1 MLLPMRRFESDL
13 SERRL
18 YSISKKCGAVH
29 KSQNKEGLMA
39 YENLIVE
46 QEENIGIITLNRPPA
61 NPINLAVLNELDE
74 VFSKWEKD
82 KTVRAI
88 IITGAG
94 ERGFSA
100 GFDLKT
106 AGTPDGEKAMSRGQE
121 VFNRIEKYPK
131 PVIAAINGFALG
143 GGCELAMSCHFRI
156 MLDSEKVFMGQ
167 PEIDRGII
175 PGWGGTQRLPRLVG
189 KTKALEMLLLG
200 TRVNAPEALN
210 IGLITRVSQPG
221 QLMNDA
227 KDFANTLAKKA
238 PVAVQ
243 VILDAVTRGLE
254 TTTDQGVKI
263 ELEGSQRVSKTKDAV
278 EGAMAFI
285 EKREPIFK
293 GE

>member
-1 MLLPMRRFESDL
+1 
-13 SERRL
+13 
-18 YSISKKCGAVH
+18 
-29 KSQNKEGLMA
+29 MA

-46 QEENIGIITLNRPPA
+46 QKENVGIITLNRPPA
-61 NPINLAVLNELDE
+61 NPINLTVLNELDE
-74 VFSKWEKD
+74 VLTKWEKD
-82 KTVRAI
+82 KAVRAV

-121 VFNRIEKYPK
+121 VFSHIEKHPK

-200 TRVNAPEALN
+200 TRVNTPEALS

-227 KDFANTLAKKA
+227 QELATTLAKKA

-243 VILDAVTRGLE
+243 IILDAVTRGLE

-263 ELEGSQRVSKTKDAV
+263 ELEGSQRVSKTKDAM
-278 EGAMAFI
+278 EGAIAFI
-285 EKREPIFK
+285 EKREPVFT

>member
-1 MLLPMRRFESDL
+1 
-13 SERRL
+13 
-18 YSISKKCGAVH
+18 
-29 KSQNKEGLMA
+29 MA

-46 QEENIGIITLNRPPA
+46 QEENFGIITLNRPPA
-61 NPINLAVLNELDE
+61 NPINLAVLDELDMVLTE
-74 VFSKWEKD
+74 WEKD
-82 KTVRAI
+82 KVLRAI

-106 AGTPDGEKAMSRGQE
+106 AGTPEGEKSMSRGQE
-121 VFNRIEKYPK
+121 VFSRIEKYPK
-131 PVIAAINGFALG
+131 PVIAAVNGFALG

-156 MLDSEKVFMGQ
+156 MLNSERVVMGQ

-200 TRVNAPEALN
+200 TRINAPEALN

-227 KDFANTLAKKA
+227 KELARALAKKA

-243 VILDAVTRGLE
+243 VILDAVTRGFE

-263 ELEGSQRVSKTKDAV
+263 ELEGSQRVSKTKDAM

-285 EKREPIFK
+285 EKREPVFK

>member
-1 MLLPMRRFESDL
+1 
-13 SERRL
+13 
-18 YSISKKCGAVH
+18 
-29 KSQNKEGLMA
+29 MA

-46 QEENIGIITLNRPPA
+46 QEENTGIITLNRPPA
-61 NPINLAVLNELDE
+61 NPINFAVLNELDE
-74 VFSKWEKD
+74 VFTKWEKD
-82 KTVRAI
+82 KAVRAV

-94 ERGFSA
+94 QRGFSA

-121 VFNRIEKYPK
+121 VFGHIEKYPK

-143 GGCELAMSCHFRI
+143 GGCELAMACHFRL
-156 MLDSEKVFMGQ
+156 MLDSEHVVMGQ

-200 TRVNAPEALN
+200 TRVNAPEALS
-210 IGLITRVSQPG
+210 IGLITKVSQPG

-227 KDFANTLAKKA
+227 KEVAGTLAKKA
-238 PVAVQ
+238 PIAVEI
-243 VILDAVTRGLE
+243 ILDAVARGLE
-254 TTTDQGVKI
+254 TSTDQGVKI
-263 ELEGSQRVSKTKDAV
+263 EFEGSQRVSKTKDAM
-278 EGAMAFI
+278 EGAIAFF
-285 EKREPIFK
+285 EKREPVFK

>member
-1 MLLPMRRFESDL
+1 VKGGGLAFL
-13 SERRL
+13 
-18 YSISKKCGAVH
+18 KKFSAVQ
-29 KSQNKEGLMA
+29 KSQNKEDLMA

-46 QEENIGIITLNRPPA
+46 QEGNIGIITLNRPPA
-61 NPINLAVLNELDE
+61 NPINLSVLNELDE

-88 IITGAG
+88 IIIGAG

-121 VFNRIEKYPK
+121 VFSHIEKYPK

-210 IGLITRVSQPG
+210 IGLITRASQPG

-227 KDFANTLAKKA
+227 KEFANTLAKKA

-285 EKREPIFK
+285 EKREPVFK

>member
-1 MLLPMRRFESDL
+1 
-13 SERRL
+13 
-18 YSISKKCGAVH
+18 
-29 KSQNKEGLMA
+29 MA

-46 QEENIGIITLNRPPA
+46 QEESIGIITLNRPPA
-61 NPINLAVLNELDE
+61 NPINFAVLNELDE
-74 VFSKWEKD
+74 VLTKWEKD
-82 KTVRAI
+82 KALRAI

-121 VFNRIEKYPK
+121 VFSHIEKYPK

-143 GGCELAMSCHFRI
+143 GGCELAMACHFRL
-156 MLDSEKVFMGQ
+156 MLNSQQVVMGQ

-200 TRVNAPEALN
+200 TRVNAPEALS
-210 IGLITRVSQPG
+210 IGLVTRVSQPG

-227 KDFANTLAKKA
+227 KELAKMLAKKA

-243 VILDAVTRGLE
+243 VILDAVARGLE
-254 TTTDQGVKI
+254 TSTDQGVKI

-285 EKREPIFK
+285 EKREPVFT

>member
-1 MLLPMRRFESDL
+1 
-13 SERRL
+13 
-18 YSISKKCGAVH
+18 
-29 KSQNKEGLMA
+29 MA

-46 QEENIGIITLNRPPA
+46 QEENVGIITLNRPPA

-74 VFSKWEKD
+74 VLTKWAQD
-82 KTVRAI
+82 KAVRAI

-106 AGTPDGEKAMSRGQE
+106 AGTPEGEKSMSLGQE
-121 VFNRIEKYPK
+121 VFSHIEKYPK

-156 MLDSEKVFMGQ
+156 MLNSEQVVMGQ

-189 KTKALEMLLLG
+189 KTKAIEMLLLG
-200 TRVNAPEALN
+200 TRINAPEALS

-227 KDFANTLAKKA
+227 KELGKALAKKA
-238 PVAVQ
+238 PIAVQ
-243 VILDAVTRGLE
+243 IILDAVARGLE

-263 ELEGSQRVSKTKDAV
+263 ELEGSQRVSRTKDAM

-285 EKREPIFK
+285 QKREAVFT

>member
-1 MLLPMRRFESDL
+1 
-13 SERRL
+13 
-18 YSISKKCGAVH
+18 
-29 KSQNKEGLMA
+29 MA
-39 YENLIVE
+39 YENLIVG

-61 NPINLAVLNELDE
+61 NPLNLAVLNELDA
-74 VFSKWEKD
+74 VLTDWEKD
-82 KTVRAI
+82 KTMRAI

-121 VFNRIEKYPK
+121 VFSHIEKYPK

-143 GGCELAMSCHFRI
+143 GGCELAMACHFRL
-156 MLDSEKVFMGQ
+156 MLDSQQVVMGQ

-200 TRVNAPEALN
+200 TRVNAPEALS

-227 KDFANTLAKKA
+227 KELAKVLAKKA
-238 PVAVQ
+238 PIAIQ
-243 VILDAVTRGLE
+243 IILDAVTRGLE
-254 TTTDQGVKI
+254 TSTDQGVKI
-263 ELEGSQRVSKTKDAV
+263 ELEGSQRVSKTKDAM
-278 EGAMAFI
+278 EGAIAFI
-285 EKREPIFK
+285 EKREPVFT

>member
-1 MLLPMRRFESDL
+1 
-13 SERRL
+13 
-18 YSISKKCGAVH
+18 
-29 KSQNKEGLMA
+29 MA

-46 QEENIGIITLNRPPA
+46 QEENTGIVTLNRPPA
-61 NPINLAVLNELDE
+61 NPINFAVLNELDE
-74 VFSKWEKD
+74 VLTKWEKD
-82 KTVRAI
+82 KAVRAV

-121 VFNRIEKYPK
+121 VFGHIEKYPK

-143 GGCELAMSCHFRI
+143 GGCELAMACHFRL
-156 MLDSEKVFMGQ
+156 MLNSQQVVMGQ

-200 TRVNAPEALN
+200 TRVSAPEALS
-210 IGLITRVSQPG
+210 IGLVTRVSQPG

-227 KDFANTLAKKA
+227 KELAKTLAKKA
-238 PVAVQ
+238 PIAVQ
-243 VILDAVTRGLE
+243 IILDAVTRGLE
-254 TTTDQGVKI
+254 TSTEQGVKI
-263 ELEGSQRVSKTKDAV
+263 ELEGSQRVSKTKDAI
-278 EGAMAFI
+278 EGAIAFI
-285 EKREPIFK
+285 EKREPVFT

>member
-1 MLLPMRRFESDL
+1 
-13 SERRL
+13 
-18 YSISKKCGAVH
+18 
-29 KSQNKEGLMA
+29 MA
-39 YENLIVE
+39 YANLIV
-46 QEENIGIITLNRPPA
+46 QREENIGIITLNRPPA
-61 NPINLAVLNELDE
+61 NPINLSVLNELDQVLSE
-74 VFSKWEKD
+74 WEKD
-82 KTVRAI
+82 KTVRAV

-121 VFNRIEKYPK
+121 VFSRIERYAK

-143 GGCELAMSCHFRI
+143 GGCELAMACHFRI
-156 MLDSEKVFMGQ
+156 MLNSEQVVMGQ

-200 TRVNAPEALN
+200 TRVQAPEALS
-210 IGLITRVSQPG
+210 IGLITKISQPG

-227 KDFANTLAKKA
+227 RELARTLAKKA
-238 PVAVQ
+238 PIAVQ
-243 VILDAVTRGLE
+243 IILDAVTRGLE
-254 TTTDQGVKI
+254 TSTEEGLKI
-263 ELEGSQRVSKTKDAV
+263 ELAGSQRVSKTKDAM
-278 EGAMAFI
+278 EGAIAFI
-285 EKREPIFK
+285 QKREPVFT

>member
-1 MLLPMRRFESDL
+1 
-13 SERRL
+13 
-18 YSISKKCGAVH
+18 
-29 KSQNKEGLMA
+29 MA

-74 VFSKWEKD
+74 VLTKWEKD
-82 KTVRAI
+82 KAVRAI
-88 IITGAG
+88 IVTGAG

-121 VFNRIEKYPK
+121 VLSHIEKYTK
-131 PVIAAINGFALG
+131 PVIATINGFALG

-156 MLDSEKVFMGQ
+156 MANSEKVVMGQ

-200 TRVNAPEALN
+200 TRVNAPEALS
-210 IGLITRVSQPG
+210 IGLITRVSQPDK
-221 QLMNDA
+221 LMNDA
-227 KDFANTLAKKA
+227 KELASTLAKKA
-238 PVAVQ
+238 PVAMQ
-243 VILDAVTRGLE
+243 VILDAVARGLE

-263 ELEGSQRVSKTKDAV
+263 ELEGSQRVSKTKDAI

-285 EKREPIFK
+285 EKREPVFT

>member
-1 MLLPMRRFESDL
+1 
-13 SERRL
+13 
-18 YSISKKCGAVH
+18 
-29 KSQNKEGLMA
+29 MA
-39 YENLIVE
+39 YVNLIVE
-46 QEENIGIITLNRPPA
+46 REENIGIITLNRPPA
-61 NPINLAVLNELDE
+61 NPINLAVLNELDAVLTE
-74 VFSKWEKD
+74 WAQD
-82 KTVRAI
+82 KAVRAI

-106 AGTPDGEKAMSRGQE
+106 AGTPEGEKSMSRGQE
-121 VFNRIEKYPK
+121 VFSRIEKYPK

-143 GGCELAMSCHFRI
+143 GGCEMAMSCHFRI
-156 MLDSEKVFMGQ
+156 MLNSEQVVMGQ

-189 KTKALEMLLLG
+189 KTKAIEMLLLG
-200 TRVNAPEALN
+200 TRINAPEALS

-227 KDFANTLAKKA
+227 KELGKALAKKA
-238 PVAVQ
+238 PIAVQ
-243 VILDAVTRGLE
+243 IILDAVARGLE

-263 ELEGSQRVSKTKDAV
+263 ELEGSQRVSRTKDAM

-285 EKREPIFK
+285 QKREAVFT

>member
-1 MLLPMRRFESDL
+1 
-13 SERRL
+13 
-18 YSISKKCGAVH
+18 
-29 KSQNKEGLMA
+29 MA

-46 QEENIGIITLNRPPA
+46 QEANSGIITLNRPPA
-61 NPINLAVLNELDE
+61 NPINFAVLNELDE
-74 VFSKWEKD
+74 VFTNWEKENA
-82 KTVRAI
+82 VRAV

-94 ERGFSA
+94 PRGFSA

-121 VFNRIEKYPK
+121 VFAHIEKYPK

-143 GGCELAMSCHFRI
+143 GGCELAMACHFRL
-156 MLDSEKVFMGQ
+156 MLHSENVVMGQ

-200 TRVNAPEALN
+200 TRVGAPEALS
-210 IGLITRVSQPG
+210 IGLITKVSQPE

-227 KDFANTLAKKA
+227 KELAGTLAKKA
-238 PVAVQ
+238 PIAVEI
-243 VILDAVTRGLE
+243 ILDAVTRGLE
-254 TTTDQGVKI
+254 TSTDQGVKL
-263 ELEGSQRVSKTKDAV
+263 EFEGSQRVSKTKDAM
-278 EGAMAFI
+278 EGAIAFF
-285 EKREPIFK
+285 EKREPVFK

>member
-1 MLLPMRRFESDL
+1 
-13 SERRL
+13 
-18 YSISKKCGAVH
+18 
-29 KSQNKEGLMA
+29 MA
-39 YENLIVE
+39 YENLIVQ
-46 QEENIGIITLNRPPA
+46 QEENTGIITLNRPPA
-61 NPINLAVLNELDE
+61 NPINFAVLKELDE
-74 VFSKWEKD
+74 VFTKWEKD
-82 KTVRAI
+82 KAVRAV

-106 AGTPDGEKAMSRGQE
+106 AGTPDGEKAMSQGQV

-143 GGCELAMSCHFRI
+143 GGCELAMACHFRL
-156 MLDSEKVFMGQ
+156 MLNSQQVVMGQ

-200 TRVNAPEALN
+200 TRVNAPEALS
-210 IGLITRVSQPG
+210 IGLITRISQPG

-227 KDFANTLAKKA
+227 KELARTLAKKA
-238 PVAVQ
+238 PIAMQ
-243 VILDAVTRGLE
+243 IILDAVTRGLE
-254 TTTDQGVKI
+254 TTTDQGIKI
-263 ELEGSQRVSKTKDAV
+263 ELEGSQRVSKTRDAV

-285 EKREPIFK
+285 EKREPVFK

>member
-1 MLLPMRRFESDL
+1 
-13 SERRL
+13 
-18 YSISKKCGAVH
+18 
-29 KSQNKEGLMA
+29 MA

-46 QEENIGIITLNRPPA
+46 QEENVGIITLNRPPA

-74 VFSKWEKD
+74 VLTRWEKD
-82 KTVRAI
+82 KALRAI
-88 IITGAG
+88 IVTGAG

-121 VFNRIEKYPK
+121 VFSRIEKYHK

-156 MLDSEKVFMGQ
+156 MLDSEKVVMGQ

-200 TRVNAPEALN
+200 TRINAPEALR

-227 KDFANTLAKKA
+227 KELARALAKKA
-238 PVAVQ
+238 PVAIQ
-243 VILDAVTRGLE
+243 VILDSVTRGLE

-263 ELEGSQRVSKTKDAV
+263 ELEGSEKVSKSQSSPVNEFLARK
-278 EGAMAFI
+278 
-285 EKREPIFK
+285 
-293 GE
+293 

>member
-1 MLLPMRRFESDL
+1 
-13 SERRL
+13 
-18 YSISKKCGAVH
+18 
-29 KSQNKEGLMA
+29 MA

-46 QEENIGIITLNRPPA
+46 QKENVGIITLNRPPA
-61 NPINLAVLNELDE
+61 NPINLTVLNELDE
-74 VFSKWEKD
+74 VLTKWEKD
-82 KTVRAI
+82 KAVRAV

-121 VFNRIEKYPK
+121 VFGHIEKHPK

-200 TRVNAPEALN
+200 TRVNAPEALS

-227 KDFANTLAKKA
+227 LELASTLAKKA

-243 VILDAVTRGLE
+243 IILDAVTRGLE
-254 TTTDQGVKI
+254 TSTDQGVKI
-263 ELEGSQRVSKTKDAV
+263 ELEGSQRVSKTKDAM
-278 EGAMAFI
+278 EGAIAFI
-285 EKREPIFK
+285 EKREPHFT